1 MSLGILSFAEVN
13 LTMPFVTSDFTYTPN
28 TFETPSEIFSKSV
41 GDNEPICF
49 LNRDLSIERN

>member
-1 MSLGILSFAEVN
+1 MKLGIVRFAEVN
-13 LTMPFVTSDFTYTPN
+13 LTMPTYTPN